1 MSAVGAVTTAAVTA
15 ASRLRSHPLEI
26 TPAADNLLVS
36 STCMNGCYA
45 LACCSCRDA
54 RRRVLVVIYF
64 AIIIAFITLFG
75 VLTIPDIVRE
85 GADFIKRLKSDNVW
99 VILVEKMRHGLG

>member
-1 MSAVGAVTTAAVTA
+1 MGTFIVSFIGNSFVSNTADAQ
-15 ASRLRSHPLEI
+15 
-26 TPAADNLLVS
+26 LLV
-36 STCMNGCYA
+36 MVQPDK
-45 LACCSCRDA
+45 DA
-54 RRRVLVVIYF
+54 RRRLLVVIYF

-75 VLTIPDIVRE
+75 VMTIPDIVRE